1 MIKKKKFLLLSNLTV
16 VSLMSI
22 GFSSFMIL
30 DSKHQEIVIES
41 GEVVH
46 LENAITIYKELNDL
60 NYCSEGFVEEDN
72 IVTNPKLSVFL
83 NFDYSSIKE
92 VASNKSVAFHFDLTL
107 SMDETVVD
115 LVSKCMDE
123 SSLLILLSVT
133 DGSESSLPSYSTTN
147 TISYCSYKTELI
159 FESSLDGINKFR
171 LYLDYTLDTTNV
183 NFEKDVYPYIENKN
197 VNFDFEVSY
206 EIR

>member
-107 SMDETVVD
+107 SMDGTVVD

-147 TISYCSYKTELI
+147 AISYCSYKTELI
-159 FESSLDGINKFR
+159 FESPLDGINKLR

>member
-107 SMDETVVD
+107 SMDGTVVD

-159 FESSLDGINKFR
+159 FESSLDGINKLR
-171 LYLDYTLDTTNV
+171 LYLDYTLDTANV

-197 VNFDFEVSY
+197 VNFDFEISY

>member
-1 MIKKKKFLLLSNLTV
+1 
-16 VSLMSI
+16 
-22 GFSSFMIL
+22 MIL

-92 VASNKSVAFHFDLTL
+92 IASNKSVAFHFDLTL
-107 SMDETVVD
+107 SMDGTVVD

-133 DGSESSLPSYSTTN
+133 DGSESSLPSYSTAN

-159 FESSLDGINKFR
+159 FESSLDGINKLR

-183 NFEKDVYPYIENKN
+183 NFEKDVFPYIENKN
-197 VNFDFEVSY
+197 VNFDFKVSY

>member
-1 MIKKKKFLLLSNLTV
+1 M
-16 VSLMSI
+16 
-22 GFSSFMIL
+22 
-30 DSKHQEIVIES
+30 DSKHLEIVIDS

-60 NYCSEGFVEEDN
+60 NYCSEGFVEADN
-72 IVTNPKLSVFL
+72 IVTNPKLSVFI

-92 VASNKSVAFHFDLTL
+92 VASNKSVVFYFDLTL
-107 SMDETVVD
+107 SMDGTIVD

-123 SSLLILLSVT
+123 SSLLILFSVT
-133 DGSESSLPSYSTTN
+133 EGSESSLPSYSTTN

-159 FESSLDGINKFR
+159 FESSLDNINKLR
-171 LYLDYTLDTTNV
+171 LYLDYTLDTTNI

-197 VNFDFEVSY
+197 ANFDFEVSY
-206 EIR
+206 EIK